1 MVERWFLLESRK
13 ENEMK
18 YILFILLLLLPAN
31 VYAGN
36 NLLPKEE
43 RQKLILERAMEKAE
57 ARRKLIEE
65 RKKQALQPR
74 VIYYP
79 PSVIYYYPVPHY
91 GHFTHCGCHICT
103 QRTIMYQW
111 QLNPQR
117 FFFFQFRF

>member
-1 MVERWFLLESRK
+1 
-13 ENEMK
+13 MK
-18 YILFILLLLLPAN
+18 YILFVLLLLLP
-31 VYAGN
+31 VSVQAGN

-74 VIYYP
+74 VVYYP
-79 PSVIYYYPVPHY
+79 PSVVYYYPVPHY
-91 GHFTHCGCHICT
+91 GHFAHCRCHVCT
-103 QRTIMYQW
+103 QRMLMYQW